1 MSVVSI
7 HGPDAGAFAK
17 SVLYH
22 LLQQGDIAGRDAAG
36 RTVLQLSIDDW
47 LLDELCAF
55 DSDAAELEDADGEP
69 ESDQEIDGPPV
80 PPDIVPSKQSDRVS
94 HCRPVLVCSR

>member
-7 HGPDAGAFAK
+7 HGRDPGAFAK
-17 SVLYH
+17 SVLHH
-22 LLQQGDIAGRDAAG
+22 LLEQGDIAGRDAAG
-36 RTVLQLSIDDW
+36 RIVLQLSIDDW

-69 ESDQEIDGPPV
+69 EPDREDDGPPV
-80 PPDIVPSKQSDRVS
+80 IPEMVRIKRSG
-94 HCRPVLVCSR
+94 